1 MNDTER
7 LEAMDSYFN
16 RYRRLKS
23 KLVQNEQDQEAV
35 RAAYVKQRETLQES
49 RARMTRE
56 LENMRKVMTKMI
68 DDGSDPVMANLS
80 IGDDKVTDLWNDQ
93 EDDTLTVDLSQLS
106 GLFPPTSSS
115 LTNTGIIATNT
126 GITVPHTLSNT
137 IGATGA
143 VGANGTVGSISILSR
158 ADLTAQLNSIG
169 AVLYTGA
176 VGSTGSVYS
185 AGSYSYTTASHTS
198 TLVPAVQEYFRDGR
212 AWESY
217 NDWAED

>member
-35 RAAYVKQRETLQES
+35 RAAYVKQRETLQER

-80 IGDDKVTDLWNDQ
+80 IGDGVKLKNPLG
-93 EDDTLTVDLSQLS
+93 E
-106 GLFPPTSSS
+106 SS
-115 LTNTGIIATNT
+115 LER
-126 GITVPHTLSNT
+126 
-137 IGATGA
+137 
-143 VGANGTVGSISILSR
+143 SR
-158 ADLTAQLNSIG
+158 RR
-169 AVLYTGA
+169 
-176 VGSTGSVYS
+176 
-185 AGSYSYTTASHTS
+185 YSY
-198 TLVPAVQEYFRDGR
+198 GR
-212 AWESY
+212 P
-217 NDWAED
+217 

>member
-1 MNDTER
+1 MNDIER

-23 KLVQNEQDQEAV
+23 KLVQNEQEQEAV
-35 RAAYVKQRETLQES
+35 RAAYHKQRETLQES
-49 RARMTRE
+49 RARMTHE
-56 LENMRKVMTKMI
+56 LQSMRKIMTKMI

-93 EDDTLTVDLSQLS
+93 EDDTVTVDLSQLS
-106 GLFPPTSSS
+106 GMFPPTSSI
-115 LTNTGIIATNT
+115 LTNTGIIATST

-143 VGANGTVGSISILSR
+143 VGANGAVGATGSTHPIY
-158 ADLTAQLNSIG
+158 G
-169 AVLYTGA
+169 AVPSG
-176 VGSTGSVYS
+176 YS
-185 AGSYSYTTASHTS
+185 AYGSYIYTPASHND

>member
-23 KLVQNEQDQEAV
+23 KLVKNEQDQEAV
-35 RAAYVKQRETLQES
+35 RAVYVKQRETLQES

-56 LENMRKVMTKMI
+56 LENMRKIMTKMI

-80 IGDDKVTDLWNDQ
+80 IGDDTTTDLWNDQ
-93 EDDTLTVDLSQLS
+93 EDDALTVDLGLLS
-106 GLFPPTSSS
+106 GMFPPTSSI
-115 LTNTGIIATNT
+115 LTNTGIIAA
-126 GITVPHTLSNT
+126 T
-137 IGATGA
+137 IGAVGATGA
-143 VGANGTVGSISILSR
+143 VGAVGATGNTHTIY
-158 ADLTAQLNSIG
+158 G
-169 AVLYTGA
+169 AVPSG
-176 VGSTGSVYS
+176 YS
-185 AGSYSYTTASHTS
+185 AYGSYSYTPVSHND